1 MDNVRDIMRSP
12 ERVLN
17 SLNEHSKDS
26 SYKFER
32 LYRILFNEELFYVA
46 YQKIASN
53 GGSTTKG
60 SDGRSIDEMSL
71 ARIETLIA
79 SLKDESYQPH
89 PSRRVHIPKKNGK
102 TRPLGIPAFEDKL
115 VQEVV
120 RMILEAIYEGH
131 FETTSHGFRPKR
143 SCHTALLHIQ
153 KTFSGAKW
161 FIEGDIKGFFDNIDH
176 DVLVGI
182 LRERISDDRF
192 IRLIWKF
199 LKAGYVEDWTFHNTY
214 SGTPQGGI
222 VSPILAN
229 IYLDKLDKYVKEY
242 IRHFD
247 MGTKRR
253 PGKES
258 NDLANERKR
267 TVRKL
272 KKVKDGTEKAAL
284 VARLKAIEQE
294 RAAFPSGDE
303 MDGSYRRL
311 KYIRYADDF
320 ILGIIGSK
328 EDVLRI
334 KEDIKSFLSE
344 SLALELSEEK
354 TLITHTGKS
363 AKFLGYEITVTRT
376 NHQRRDVQGRLRRT
390 YGKRVRLNVSMAT
403 LRDKLLEYGAM
414 EIKLRNGK
422 EVWKPKCRSGLIFN
436 DDLEILD
443 RYNRETVGF
452 CNYYLIANNCVVL
465 HNFRYIMEYSMYKTF
480 AGKYR
485 STVRKINKKYR
496 RNKLFTVKYE
506 QKGVI
511 KSRTFYK
518 TSFKRR
524 TTAFNGSCDIEPYS
538 IADVSRTNLT
548 DRLKAEKCE
557 LCGATGKLIMHHVR
571 NLKDLKGKESWKRLM
586 SARKRKTIA
595 LCPSCH
601 RLRHLGKV

>member
-1 MDNVRDIMRSP
+1 MRSP

-192 IRLIWKF
+192 IRLIRKF

-214 SGTPQGGI
+214 SGMPQGGI

-272 KKVKDGTEKAAL
+272 KKIKDGTEKAAL

-320 ILGIIGSK
+320 ILGVIGSK
-328 EDVLRI
+328 EDALRI

-363 AKFLGYEITVTRT
+363 AKFLGYEITVTRN

-422 EVWKPKCRSGLIFN
+422 EIWKPKCRSGLIFN

-496 RNKLFTVKYE
+496 LNKLFTVKYE

-557 LCGATGKLIMHHVR
+557 LCGATDKLIMHHVR

>member
-1 MDNVRDIMRSP
+1 MRSP

-32 LYRILFNEELFYVA
+32 LYRLLFNEELFYVA

-60 SDGRSIDEMSL
+60 SDGRSIDGMSL

-192 IRLIWKF
+192 IRLIRKF

-214 SGTPQGGI
+214 SGMPQGGI

-294 RAAFPSGDE
+294 RAAFPNGDE

-320 ILGIIGSK
+320 ILGVIGSK
-328 EDVLRI
+328 EDARRI

-354 TLITHTGKS
+354 TLITHTSKS
-363 AKFLGYEITVTRT
+363 AKFLGYEITVTRD
-376 NHQRRDVQGRLRRT
+376 NHQRRDVRGRLRRT

-571 NLKDLKGKESWKRLM
+571 NLKDLKGKESWERLM

>member
-1 MDNVRDIMRSP
+1 MRSP

-60 SDGRSIDEMSL
+60 SDGRSIDGMSL

-153 KTFSGAKW
+153 KTFNGAKW

-192 IRLIWKF
+192 IRLIRKF

-294 RAAFPSGDE
+294 RAAFPNGDE
-303 MDGSYRRL
+303 MDESYRRL

-320 ILGIIGSK
+320 ILGVIGSK
-328 EDVLRI
+328 EEAQRI
-334 KEDIKSFLSE
+334 KEDIKSFLSA

-363 AKFLGYEITVTRT
+363 AKFLGYEITVTRD
-376 NHQRRDVQGRLRRT
+376 NHQRRDVRGCLRRT

-496 RNKLFTVKYE
+496 YNKLFTVKYE
-506 QKGVI
+506 QKGAI

-571 NLKDLKGKESWKRLM
+571 NLKDLKGKESWERLM

>member
-1 MDNVRDIMRSP
+1 MRSP

-192 IRLIWKF
+192 IRLIRKF

-320 ILGIIGSK
+320 ILGVIGSK
-328 EDVLRI
+328 EDALRI

-363 AKFLGYEITVTRT
+363 AKFLGYEITVTRN

-422 EVWKPKCRSGLIFN
+422 EIWKPKCRSGLIFN

-443 RYNRETVGF
+443 RYNRKTVGF

-496 RNKLFTVKYE
+496 LNKLFTVKYE

>member
-1 MDNVRDIMRSP
+1 MRSP

-192 IRLIWKF
+192 IRLIRKF

-214 SGTPQGGI
+214 SGMPQGGI

-258 NDLANERKR
+258 NDLANERKW

-320 ILGIIGSK
+320 ILGVIGSK
-328 EDVLRI
+328 EDALRI

-363 AKFLGYEITVTRT
+363 AKFLGYEITVTRN

-422 EVWKPKCRSGLIFN
+422 EIWKPKCRSGLIFN

-496 RNKLFTVKYE
+496 LNKLFTVKYE

>member
-1 MDNVRDIMRSP
+1 MRSP

-32 LYRILFNEELFYVA
+32 LYRLLFNEELFYVA

-60 SDGRSIDEMSL
+60 SDGRSIDGMSL

-192 IRLIWKF
+192 IRLIRKF

-214 SGTPQGGI
+214 SGMPQGGI

-294 RAAFPSGDE
+294 RAAFPNGDE
-303 MDGSYRRL
+303 MDESYRRL

-320 ILGIIGSK
+320 ILGVIGSK
-328 EDVLRI
+328 EDARRI

-354 TLITHTGKS
+354 TLITHTSKS
-363 AKFLGYEITVTRT
+363 AKFLGYEITVTRD

-403 LRDKLLEYGAM
+403 LRNKLLEYGVM
-414 EIKLRNGK
+414 EIKLCNGK

-571 NLKDLKGKESWKRLM
+571 NLKDLKGKESWERLM

>member
-1 MDNVRDIMRSP
+1 MRSP

-192 IRLIWKF
+192 IRLIRKF

-214 SGTPQGGI
+214 SGMPQGGI

-320 ILGIIGSK
+320 ILGVIGSK
-328 EDVLRI
+328 EDALRI

-363 AKFLGYEITVTRT
+363 AKFLGYEITVTRN

-422 EVWKPKCRSGLIFN
+422 EIWKPKCRSGLIFN

-465 HNFRYIMEYSMYKTF
+465 HNFGYIMEYSMYKTF

-496 RNKLFTVKYE
+496 LNKLFTVKYE

>member
-1 MDNVRDIMRSP
+1 MRSP

-192 IRLIWKF
+192 IRLIRKF

-214 SGTPQGGI
+214 SGMPQEGI

-320 ILGIIGSK
+320 ILGVIGSK
-328 EDVLRI
+328 EDALRI

-363 AKFLGYEITVTRT
+363 AKFLGYEITVTRN

-422 EVWKPKCRSGLIFN
+422 EIWKPKCRSGLIFN

-496 RNKLFTVKYE
+496 LNKLFTVKYE

>member
-1 MDNVRDIMRSP
+1 MRSP

-192 IRLIWKF
+192 IRLIRKF

-214 SGTPQGGI
+214 SGMPQGGI

-320 ILGIIGSK
+320 ILGVIGSK
-328 EDVLRI
+328 EDALRI

-363 AKFLGYEITVTRT
+363 AKFLGYEITVTRN

-422 EVWKPKCRSGLIFN
+422 EVWNPKCRSGLIFN

-496 RNKLFTVKYE
+496 LNKLFTVKYE
-506 QKGVI
+506 QQGVI

>member
-1 MDNVRDIMRSP
+1 MRSP

-192 IRLIWKF
+192 IRLIRKF

-214 SGTPQGGI
+214 SGMPQGGI

-272 KKVKDGTEKAAL
+272 KKIKDGTEKAAL

-320 ILGIIGSK
+320 ILGVIGSK
-328 EDVLRI
+328 EDALRI
-334 KEDIKSFLSE
+334 KEDIKSFLSA

-363 AKFLGYEITVTRT
+363 AKFLGYEITVTRD
-376 NHQRRDVQGRLRRT
+376 NHQRRDVRGRLRRT

-496 RNKLFTVKYE
+496 LNKLFTVKYE

>member
-1 MDNVRDIMRSP
+1 MRSP

-32 LYRILFNEELFYVA
+32 LYRLLFNEELFYVA

-60 SDGRSIDEMSL
+60 SDGRSIDGMSL

-153 KTFSGAKW
+153 KTFNGAKW

-192 IRLIWKF
+192 IRLIRKF

-242 IRHFD
+242 IQHFD
-247 MGTKRR
+247 KGTKRR

-258 NDLANERKR
+258 NNLANERKR

-320 ILGIIGSK
+320 ILGVIGSK
-328 EDVLRI
+328 EEAQRI
-334 KEDIKSFLSE
+334 KEDIKSFLSA

-363 AKFLGYEITVTRT
+363 AKFLGYEITVTRN

-496 RNKLFTVKYE
+496 YNKLFTVKYE
-506 QKGVI
+506 QKGAI

-571 NLKDLKGKESWKRLM
+571 NLKDLKGKESWERLM

>member
-1 MDNVRDIMRSP
+1 MRSP

-143 SCHTALLHIQ
+143 RCHTALLHIQ

-192 IRLIWKF
+192 IRLIRKF

-214 SGTPQGGI
+214 SGMPQGGI

-272 KKVKDGTEKAAL
+272 KKIKDGTEKAAL

-328 EDVLRI
+328 EDALRI

-363 AKFLGYEITVTRT
+363 AKFLGYEITVTRN

-422 EVWKPKCRSGLIFN
+422 EIWKPKCRSGLIFN

-496 RNKLFTVKYE
+496 LNKLFTVKYE
-506 QKGVI
+506 QQGVI

>member
-1 MDNVRDIMRSP
+1 MRSP

-32 LYRILFNEELFYVA
+32 LYRSLFNEELFYVA

-192 IRLIWKF
+192 IRLIRKF

-214 SGTPQGGI
+214 SGMPQGGI

-272 KKVKDGTEKAAL
+272 KKIKDGTEKAAL

-320 ILGIIGSK
+320 ILGVIGSK
-328 EDVLRI
+328 EDALRI

-363 AKFLGYEITVTRT
+363 AKFLGYEITVTRN

-422 EVWKPKCRSGLIFN
+422 EIWKPKCRSGLIFN

-496 RNKLFTVKYE
+496 LNKLFTVKYE

>member
-1 MDNVRDIMRSP
+1 MRSP

-320 ILGIIGSK
+320 ILGVIGSK

-496 RNKLFTVKYE
+496 LNKLFTVKYE

-538 IADVSRTNLT
+538 IADASRTNLT

-571 NLKDLKGKESWKRLM
+571 NLKDLKEKESWKRLM

>member
-1 MDNVRDIMRSP
+1 MRSP

-32 LYRILFNEELFYVA
+32 LYRLLFNEELFYVA

-60 SDGRSIDEMSL
+60 SDGRSIDGMSL

-153 KTFSGAKW
+153 KTFNGAKW

-192 IRLIWKF
+192 IRLIRKF

-242 IRHFD
+242 IQHFD
-247 MGTKRR
+247 KGTKRR

-258 NDLANERKR
+258 NNLANERKR

-320 ILGIIGSK
+320 ILGVIGSK
-328 EDVLRI
+328 EDALRI
-334 KEDIKSFLSE
+334 KEDIKSFLSA

-363 AKFLGYEITVTRT
+363 AKFLGYEITVTRD
-376 NHQRRDVQGRLRRT
+376 NHQRRDVRGCLRRT

-496 RNKLFTVKYE
+496 YNKLFTVKYE
-506 QKGVI
+506 QKGAI

-571 NLKDLKGKESWKRLM
+571 NLKDLKGKESWERLM

>member
-1 MDNVRDIMRSP
+1 MRSP

-192 IRLIWKF
+192 IRLIRKF

-214 SGTPQGGI
+214 SGMPQGGI

-247 MGTKRR
+247 KGTKRR
-253 PGKES
+253 SGKES
-258 NDLANERKR
+258 NDLTNERKR

-272 KKVKDGTEKAAL
+272 RKVKDGAEKAAL

-320 ILGIIGSK
+320 ILGVIGSK
-328 EDVLRI
+328 EDALRI

-363 AKFLGYEITVTRT
+363 AKFLGYEITVTRN

-422 EVWKPKCRSGLIFN
+422 EIWKPKCRSGLIFN

-496 RNKLFTVKYE
+496 LNKLFTVKYE

>member
-1 MDNVRDIMRSP
+1 MRSP

-192 IRLIWKF
+192 IRLIRKF

-320 ILGIIGSK
+320 ILGVIGSK
-328 EDVLRI
+328 EDALRI

-363 AKFLGYEITVTRT
+363 AKFLGYEITVTRN

>member
-1 MDNVRDIMRSP
+1 MRSP

-17 SLNEHSKDS
+17 NLNEHSKDS

-192 IRLIWKF
+192 IRLIRKF

-247 MGTKRR
+247 KGTKRR

-320 ILGIIGSK
+320 ILGVIGSK
-328 EDVLRI
+328 EDALRI

-344 SLALELSEEK
+344 NLALELSEEK

-363 AKFLGYEITVTRT
+363 AKFLGYEITVTRN

-422 EVWKPKCRSGLIFN
+422 EVWKSKCRSGLIFN

-571 NLKDLKGKESWKRLM
+571 NLKDLKGKESWERLM

>member
-1 MDNVRDIMRSP
+1 MRSP

-192 IRLIWKF
+192 IRLIRKF

-214 SGTPQGGI
+214 SGMPQGGI

-363 AKFLGYEITVTRT
+363 AKFLGYEITVTRN

-496 RNKLFTVKYE
+496 LNKLFTVKYE

-524 TTAFNGSCDIEPYS
+524 TTAFNGNCDIEPYS

>member
-1 MDNVRDIMRSP
+1 MRSP

-192 IRLIWKF
+192 IRLIRKF

-214 SGTPQGGI
+214 SGMPQGGI

-320 ILGIIGSK
+320 ILGVIGSK
-328 EDVLRI
+328 EDALRI

-363 AKFLGYEITVTRT
+363 AKFLGYEITVTRN

-422 EVWKPKCRSGLIFN
+422 EIWKPKCRSGLIFN

-496 RNKLFTVKYE
+496 YNKLFTVKYE
-506 QKGVI
+506 QKGAI

-557 LCGATGKLIMHHVR
+557 LSGATGKLIMHHVR
-571 NLKDLKGKESWKRLM
+571 NLKDLKGKESWERLM

>member
-1 MDNVRDIMRSP
+1 MRSP

-53 GGSTTKG
+53 GGSATKG

-176 DVLVGI
+176 DILVGI
-182 LRERISDDRF
+182 LRERISDERF
-192 IRLIWKF
+192 IRLIRKF

-253 PGKES
+253 LGKES

-294 RAAFPSGDE
+294 RAAFPNGDE

-320 ILGIIGSK
+320 ILGVIGSK
-328 EDVLRI
+328 EDAQRI

-363 AKFLGYEITVTRT
+363 AKFLGYEITVTRD
-376 NHQRRDVQGRLRRT
+376 NHQRRDVRGCLRRT

-496 RNKLFTVKYE
+496 HNKLFTVKYE

-571 NLKDLKGKESWKRLM
+571 NLKDLKGKESWERLM

>member
-1 MDNVRDIMRSP
+1 MRSP

-32 LYRILFNEELFYVA
+32 LYRLLFNEELFYVA

-60 SDGRSIDEMSL
+60 SDGRSIDGMSL

-153 KTFSGAKW
+153 KTFNGAKW

-192 IRLIWKF
+192 IRLIRKF

-242 IRHFD
+242 IQHFD
-247 MGTKRR
+247 KGTKRR

-258 NDLANERKR
+258 NNLANERKR

-294 RAAFPSGDE
+294 RAAFPNGDE
-303 MDGSYRRL
+303 MDESYRRL

-320 ILGIIGSK
+320 ILGVIGSK
-328 EDVLRI
+328 EEAQRI
-334 KEDIKSFLSE
+334 KEDIKSFLSA

-363 AKFLGYEITVTRT
+363 AKFLGYEITVTRD
-376 NHQRRDVQGRLRRT
+376 NHQRRDVRGCLRRT

-496 RNKLFTVKYE
+496 CNKLFTVKYE
-506 QKGVI
+506 QKGAI

-548 DRLKAEKCE
+548 DRLKAENANCA
-557 LCGATGKLIMHHVR
+557 GQR
-571 NLKDLKGKESWKRLM
+571 ES
-586 SARKRKTIA
+586 
-595 LCPSCH
+595 
-601 RLRHLGKV
+601 

>member
-1 MDNVRDIMRSP
+1 MRSP

-17 SLNEHSKDS
+17 SLNEHCKDS

>member
-1 MDNVRDIMRSP
+1 MRSP

-192 IRLIWKF
+192 IRLIRKF

-214 SGTPQGGI
+214 SGMPQGGI

-272 KKVKDGTEKAAL
+272 KKIKDGTEKAAL

-320 ILGIIGSK
+320 ILGVIGSK
-328 EDVLRI
+328 EDALRI

-363 AKFLGYEITVTRT
+363 AKFLGYEITVTRN

-422 EVWKPKCRSGLIFN
+422 EIWKPKCRSGLIFN

-496 RNKLFTVKYE
+496 LNKLFTVKYE
-506 QKGVI
+506 QQGVI

-571 NLKDLKGKESWKRLM
+571 NLKDLKEKESWKRLM

>member
-1 MDNVRDIMRSP
+1 MRSP

-192 IRLIWKF
+192 IRLIRKF

-214 SGTPQGGI
+214 CGMPQGGI

-272 KKVKDGTEKAAL
+272 KKIKDGTEKAAL

-320 ILGIIGSK
+320 ILGVIGSK
-328 EDVLRI
+328 EDALRI

-363 AKFLGYEITVTRT
+363 AKFLGYEITVTRN

-422 EVWKPKCRSGLIFN
+422 EIWKPKCRSGLIFN

-496 RNKLFTVKYE
+496 LNKLFTVKYE

>member
-192 IRLIWKF
+192 IRLIRKF

-320 ILGIIGSK
+320 ILGVIGSK
-328 EDVLRI
+328 EDALRI

-363 AKFLGYEITVTRT
+363 AKFLGYEITVTRN

-422 EVWKPKCRSGLIFN
+422 EIWKPKCRSGLIFN

>member
-1 MDNVRDIMRSP
+1 MRSP

-192 IRLIWKF
+192 IRLIRKF

-214 SGTPQGGI
+214 SGMPQGGI

-320 ILGIIGSK
+320 ILGVIGSK
-328 EDVLRI
+328 EDALRI

-363 AKFLGYEITVTRT
+363 AKFLGYEITVTRN

-422 EVWKPKCRSGLIFN
+422 EIWKPKCRSGLIFN

-496 RNKLFTVKYE
+496 LNKLFTVKYE

-538 IADVSRTNLT
+538 IADVWGNGQADYAPCPQPQRPE
-548 DRLKAEKCE
+548 RERE
-557 LCGATGKLIMHHVR
+557 LETAHVSPKTQDHCVVSELPQAAASGKSL
-571 NLKDLKGKESWKRLM
+571 D
-586 SARKRKTIA
+586 
-595 LCPSCH
+595 
-601 RLRHLGKV
+601 

>member
-1 MDNVRDIMRSP
+1 MDNVRDIRRSP

-71 ARIETLIA
+71 ARIETLIT

-89 PSRRVHIPKKNGK
+89 PSRRVHIPKKNGR
-102 TRPLGIPAFEDKL
+102 TRPLGIPSFEDKL

-153 KTFSGAKW
+153 KTFSGTKW

-182 LRERISDDRF
+182 LRERISDERF
-192 IRLIWKF
+192 IRLIRKF

-214 SGTPQGGI
+214 SGMPQGGI

-303 MDGSYRRL
+303 MDGSYRRH

-320 ILGIIGSK
+320 ILGVIGSK
-328 EDVLRI
+328 EDALRI

-363 AKFLGYEITVTRT
+363 AKFLGYEITVTRD

-403 LRDKLLEYGAM
+403 LRNKLLEYGVM

-496 RNKLFTVKYE
+496 LNKLFTVKYE
-506 QKGVI
+506 QKGII

-571 NLKDLKGKESWKRLM
+571 NLKDLKGKESWERLM

>member
-1 MDNVRDIMRSP
+1 MRSP

-32 LYRILFNEELFYVA
+32 LYRLLFNEELFYVA

-60 SDGRSIDEMSL
+60 SDGRSIDGMSL

-153 KTFSGAKW
+153 KTFNGAKW

-192 IRLIWKF
+192 IRLIRKF

-242 IRHFD
+242 IQHFD
-247 MGTKRR
+247 KGTKRR

-258 NDLANERKR
+258 NNLANERKR

-294 RAAFPSGDE
+294 RAAFPNGNE
-303 MDGSYRRL
+303 MDESYRRL

-320 ILGIIGSK
+320 ILGVIGSK
-328 EDVLRI
+328 EEAQRI
-334 KEDIKSFLSE
+334 KEDIKSFLSA

-363 AKFLGYEITVTRT
+363 AKFLGYEITVTRD
-376 NHQRRDVQGRLRRT
+376 NHQRRDVRGCLRRT

-496 RNKLFTVKYE
+496 YNKLFTVKYE
-506 QKGVI
+506 QKGAI

-571 NLKDLKGKESWKRLM
+571 NLKDLKGKESWERLM

>member
-1 MDNVRDIMRSP
+1 MRSP

-153 KTFSGAKW
+153 KTFNGAKW

-176 DVLVGI
+176 DVLVQI

-192 IRLIWKF
+192 IRLIRKF

-247 MGTKRR
+247 KGTKRR
-253 PGKES
+253 SGKES
-258 NDLANERKR
+258 NDLTNERKR

-272 KKVKDGTEKAAL
+272 RKVKDGAEKAAL

-294 RAAFPSGDE
+294 PAAFPSGDE

-320 ILGIIGSK
+320 ILGVIGSK
-328 EDVLRI
+328 EDAQRI
-334 KEDIKSFLSE
+334 KEDIKSFLSA

-363 AKFLGYEITVTRT
+363 AKFLGYEITVTRD

-422 EVWKPKCRSGLIFN
+422 EIWKPKCRSGLIFN

-496 RNKLFTVKYE
+496 LNKLFTVKYE

>member
-1 MDNVRDIMRSP
+1 MRSP

-192 IRLIWKF
+192 IRLIRKF

-214 SGTPQGGI
+214 SGMPQGGI

-496 RNKLFTVKYE
+496 YNKLFTVKYE

>member
-192 IRLIWKF
+192 IRLIRKF

-214 SGTPQGGI
+214 SGMPQGGI

-320 ILGIIGSK
+320 ILGVIGSK
-328 EDVLRI
+328 EDALRI

-363 AKFLGYEITVTRT
+363 AKFLGYEITVTRN

-422 EVWKPKCRSGLIFN
+422 EIWKPKCRSGLIFN

-496 RNKLFTVKYE
+496 LNKLFTVKYE

-571 NLKDLKGKESWKRLM
+571 NLKDLKGKESWERLM

>member
-1 MDNVRDIMRSP
+1 MRSP

-32 LYRILFNEELFYVA
+32 LYRLLFNEELFYVA

-53 GGSTTKG
+53 EGSTTKG
-60 SDGRSIDEMSL
+60 SDGRSIDGMSL

-102 TRPLGIPAFEDKL
+102 MRPLGIPAFEDKL

-192 IRLIWKF
+192 IRLIRKF

-214 SGTPQGGI
+214 SGMPQGGI

-272 KKVKDGTEKAAL
+272 KKIKDGTEKAAL

-320 ILGIIGSK
+320 ILGVIGSK
-328 EDVLRI
+328 EDALRI
-334 KEDIKSFLSE
+334 KEDIKSFLSA

-363 AKFLGYEITVTRT
+363 AKFLGYEITVTRN

-496 RNKLFTVKYE
+496 CNKLFTVKYE

>member
-1 MDNVRDIMRSP
+1 MRSP

-32 LYRILFNEELFYVA
+32 LYRLLFNEELFYVA

-60 SDGRSIDEMSL
+60 SDGRSIDGMSL

-153 KTFSGAKW
+153 KTFNGAKW

-192 IRLIWKF
+192 IRLIRKF

-242 IRHFD
+242 IQHFD
-247 MGTKRR
+247 KGTKRR

-258 NDLANERKR
+258 NNLANERKR

-320 ILGIIGSK
+320 ILGVIGSK
-328 EDVLRI
+328 EDALRI
-334 KEDIKSFLSE
+334 KEDIKSFLSA

-363 AKFLGYEITVTRT
+363 AKFLGYEITVTRN

-496 RNKLFTVKYE
+496 LNKLFTVKYE

-571 NLKDLKGKESWKRLM
+571 NLKDLKGKESWERLM

>member
-1 MDNVRDIMRSP
+1 MRSP

-17 SLNEHSKDS
+17 SLNKHSKDS

-32 LYRILFNEELFYVA
+32 LYRLLFNEELFYVA

-60 SDGRSIDEMSL
+60 SDGRSIDGMSL

-153 KTFSGAKW
+153 KTFNGAKW

-192 IRLIWKF
+192 IRLIRKF

-242 IRHFD
+242 IQHFD
-247 MGTKRR
+247 KGTKRR

-258 NDLANERKR
+258 NNLANERKR

-294 RAAFPSGDE
+294 RAAFPNGDE
-303 MDGSYRRL
+303 MDESYRRL

-320 ILGIIGSK
+320 ILGVIGSK
-328 EDVLRI
+328 EEAQRI
-334 KEDIKSFLSE
+334 KEDIKSFLSA

-363 AKFLGYEITVTRT
+363 AKFLGYEITVTRD
-376 NHQRRDVQGRLRRT
+376 NHQRRDVRGCLRRT

-496 RNKLFTVKYE
+496 YNKLFTVKYE
-506 QKGVI
+506 QKGAI

-571 NLKDLKGKESWKRLM
+571 NLKDLKGKESWERLM